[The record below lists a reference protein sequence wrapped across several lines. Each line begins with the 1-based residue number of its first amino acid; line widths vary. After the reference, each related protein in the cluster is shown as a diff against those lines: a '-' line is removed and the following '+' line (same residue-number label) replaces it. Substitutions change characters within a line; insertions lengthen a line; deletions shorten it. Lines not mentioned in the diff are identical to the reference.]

1 MYFQMSPP
9 HSQDPGVEIQAD
21 FGILDP
27 HHRLLHD
34 EVLTTLVRL
43 GQPRLV
49 VLTRNFHLAFSHHA
63 PNAGD
68 PLPMDGPQP
77 QMIIRLTSPSL

>member
-1 MYFQMSPP
+1 MSPP

-34 EVLTTLVRL
+34 EVLATLVRL

-49 VLTRNFHLAFSHHA
+49 VLARNINFHLAFSHRSLYDEYWQVS
-63 PNAGD
+63 GD
-68 PLPMDGPQP
+68 PPK
-77 QMIIRLTSPSL
+77 LT